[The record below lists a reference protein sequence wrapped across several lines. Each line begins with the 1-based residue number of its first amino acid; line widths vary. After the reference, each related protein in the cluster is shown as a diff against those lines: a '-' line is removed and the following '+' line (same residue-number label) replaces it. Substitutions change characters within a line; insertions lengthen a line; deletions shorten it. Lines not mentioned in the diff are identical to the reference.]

1 MKGMVPPPTVDSDK
15 PLHRCGSSMMMVVSP
30 KSARHALGGS
40 VFAIR
45 ILA

>member
-1 MKGMVPPPTVDSDK
+1 MKGMVPPPTVDSDN
-15 PLHRCGSSMMMVVSP
+15 PFHRFGSSMMVVSP
-30 KSARHALGGS
+30 KSARRAVGGS